1 MAKKKTAE
9 EDTRPGNTDAPP
21 AGARRRSSPR
31 RTSTATDQ
39 SVGTADAATTS
50 EEVQLAVARDTFA
63 QVRDTP
69 SYDDIAEAAYR
80 RYLNRGGGHGMDFD
94 DWVAAE
100 RDLRERR

>member
-9 EDTRPGNTDAPP
+9 EDPRTGNTDAPP

-31 RTSTATDQ
+31 R
-39 SVGTADAATTS
+39 TADAATTS

-100 RDLRERR
+100 RELRERR

>member
-9 EDTRPGNTDAPP
+9 EDTRTGNTDAPP
-21 AGARRRSSPR
+21 AGARRAL
-31 RTSTATDQ
+31 TATNEHRDGS
-39 SVGTADAATTS
+39 SVATADAATTS

-100 RDLRERR
+100 QESC